1 MQSVFIAFL
10 HLVTL
15 HLKGTQ
21 QGTRNSVTTTLPQPA
36 TYPWRTF
43 LPWKM
48 ILPRTGRKRILPK
61 PQAGPVLQMRRR
73 WKAPDHE
80 INSLWHSS
88 LIGSISR
95 LGKPWRGLW
104 SIIAK
109 KGGAAGS
116 PDWQPR
122 PREPS
127 SAQRSLER
135 GREQCNQPHWLS
147 RAHQEDSVPL

>member
-1 MQSVFIAFL
+1 MTLMQSVFIAFL

-36 TYPWRTF
+36 TYPW
-43 LPWKM
+43 KM
-48 ILPRTGRKRILPK
+48 ILPWTGRKRPAVAGIK
-61 PQAGPVLQMRRR
+61 PQAGSVLQMRRR

-95 LGKPWRGLW
+95 LGKPWRGLR
-104 SIIAK
+104 SIIAR
-109 KGGAAGS
+109 KGGAAWS
-116 PDWQPR
+116 PDWQPH

-135 GREQCNQPHWLS
+135 GREQCNQPHWLQ
-147 RAHQEDSVPL
+147 RAH